1 MRGAEMEQ
9 FQKRIVAALAA
20 VGVVLATS
28 SYAEYADATKAYNRG
43 DFVTAYREYLALAEA
58 GDVRAQGT
66 VACMLQAGEG
76 VSRDPAQA
84 LPWYQKAAEK
94 GLEPAQYSLAHAYEN
109 GVGTERDLVKALT
122 WYGKA
127 AQQGDTKAQE
137 GYQRLKTLP
146 GDPAKA
152 PTAATTAAPFAT
164 TGAPFASASSTLS
177 GVAVTGKT
185 RTLTT
190 AGHAVK
196 PPSPAVKEAPRP
208 TAPPAA
214 TSVQPEVD
222 QQMPELIFGNQAFAR
237 KLKAAGEGDT
247 EAQVYVGWCYSSGK
261 EVELD
266 KAEAL
271 KWYRKAAQSGSVSA
285 QTALGWMYF
294 SGESG
299 KRDLAEAAKWYKKA
313 AAQGYLKAKQML
325 KRIERQVAQRAH

>member
-1 MRGAEMEQ
+1 MRGAEMDQ
-9 FQKRIVAALAA
+9 FQKQIVAALAA

-146 GDPAKA
+146 AEPGRA
-152 PTAATTAAPFAT
+152 PGAATTAAPFAT
-164 TGAPFASASSTLS
+164 PGTPFASASSTLN
-177 GVAVTGKT
+177 GAAVAGKT
-185 RTLTT
+185 RPLTT
-190 AGHAVK
+190 AGPAVK
-196 PPSPAVKEAPRP
+196 PAPQAA
-208 TAPPAA
+208 APPVSASA
-214 TSVQPEVD
+214 QPEVD

-237 KLKAAGEGDT
+237 KLKAAGEGDI

-271 KWYRKAAQSGSVSA
+271 KWYRKAAQSGSLSA

-294 SGESG
+294 SGEAG
-299 KRDLAEAAKWYKKA
+299 KRDLTEAAKWYKKA

-325 KRIERQVAQRAH
+325 KRIDRQVAQRAQ